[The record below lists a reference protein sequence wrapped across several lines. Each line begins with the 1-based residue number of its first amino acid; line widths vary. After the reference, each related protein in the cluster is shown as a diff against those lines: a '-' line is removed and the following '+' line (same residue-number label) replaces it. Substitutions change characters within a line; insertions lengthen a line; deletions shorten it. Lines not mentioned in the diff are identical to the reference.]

1 MILVTGGTGFIGQT
15 LVHHLVEDGREVRTL
30 LHPSRRTPNLPKGV
44 SVDVAI
50 SSIYDERNLRSA
62 MIGVD
67 TIYHLVGGE
76 WKGVRADLDQIEIAG
91 IRTLLEVAQEAGVK
105 RLFYVSHLGANR
117 ASAYPIFKVK
127 GIVEEYIRKGGIDYT
142 IIRSG
147 LVFGPGDNFTTELA
161 KLISLSPYLVP
172 IPNEGST
179 FVQPIWVEDLVTC
192 LLWSLDIEDT
202 INQTYELGGPEF
214 ISMRDV
220 YAEVIKAMGV
230 RRRVFNMQP
239 AHMRIAAVMAEYFLP
254 WLPHSVYWL
263 DYLASNRTCEI
274 DSVTRWFG
282 VLPARFSQHLDH
294 LKEVNWQRQ
303 ILREIFQR
311 R

>member
-1 MILVTGGTGFIGQT
+1 MILVTGGTGFIGQA
-15 LVHHLVEDGREVRTL
+15 LVKHLVDDGREVRTL
-30 LHPSRRTPNLPKGV
+30 LHPSRRTPDLPKGV
-44 SVDVAI
+44 PVDVAI
-50 SSIYDERNLRSA
+50 SNIYDERNMRSA

-67 TIYHLVGGE
+67 TVYHLVGGE

-91 IRTLLEVAQEAGVK
+91 IRTLLDVAREAGVK

-147 LVFGPGDNFTTELA
+147 LVFGQGDNFTTELA

-172 IPNEGST
+172 IPNEGSA

-192 LLWSLDIEDT
+192 LMWSLDMEQT

-214 ISMRDV
+214 ISMKDV
-220 YAEVIKAMGV
+220 YNEVIKALGI
-230 RRRVFNMQP
+230 RRRVFNMQA
-239 AHMRIAAVMAEYFLP
+239 AHMRIAAIMAEYFLP

-263 DYLASNRTCEI
+263 DYLAANRTCEI

-282 VLPARFSQHLDH
+282 VLPARFTQHLDH
-294 LKEVNWQRQ
+294 LKAINWQRQ
-303 ILREIFQR
+303 LMREIFQR

>member
-1 MILVTGGTGFIGQT
+1 MILVTGGTGFIGQA
-15 LVHHLVEDGREVRTL
+15 LVHHLVENDREVRTL
-30 LHPSRRTPNLPKGV
+30 LHPSRRTPNLPKGI

-50 SSIYDERNLRSA
+50 SDIYDERNLRSA

-67 TIYHLVGGE
+67 TVYHLVGGE

-91 IRTLLEVAQEAGVK
+91 IRTLLDVAREAGVK

-147 LVFGPGDNFTTELA
+147 LVFGRGDNFTTELA

-172 IPNEGST
+172 IPNEGNT

-192 LLWSLDIEDT
+192 LLWSLDMDET

-214 ISMRDV
+214 LSLHDV
-220 YAEVIKAMGV
+220 YAEVIKSMGV
-230 RRRVFNMQP
+230 RRRIFNMQP
-239 AHMRIAAVMAEYFLP
+239 AHMRIAAIIAEYFLP

-263 DYLASNRTCEI
+263 DYLAANRTCEI
-274 DSVTRWFG
+274 DSVPHWFG

-294 LKEVNWQRQ
+294 LKDVNWQRQ
-303 ILREIFQR
+303 LFNELFQR